1 MRGRIGN
8 VLGIAALVAG
18 AAPVV
23 GGASVCVSDAA
34 GIGAE
39 APPTCPSALQNH
51 AGGPSGPIPFNSTTF
66 TGTGIGD
73 KSPPTLEFAVETY
86 PALRRD
92 ALRPLGEPKPVG
104 PANLIDR
111 IRAGMVLPVPDQ
123 RRVRQE
129 LAWYSRHPDYLDR
142 VLTRASA
149 YLPHIVA
156 EIHRRGLPMELALL
170 PVVES
175 AYDPFAYSH
184 GRAAG
189 LWQIIPGTGRRFGLK
204 QNWWYDGRRDV
215 VESTRAA
222 LDYLEYLHDFFD
234 GDWEHA
240 VAAYNSGEGNVR
252 RAIRRNRAAG
262 KPTDFWNL
270 RLPRET
276 SAYVPRLLALS
287 KLVAD
292 PDAHGITLPAVPDEP
307 RFEVVEI
314 GSQLDLALA
323 AELAGIDIDELYA
336 YNPGLNRWATDPA
349 GPHRLTVPV
358 EAVEAF
364 RERLAGVP
372 VAERVRWKRHK
383 VANGQTLSEIA
394 ELHGTTLGAIRRA
407 NGLNGNLIRAGSH
420 LLIPVATRP
429 LSAYSLSA
437 DARLAKQQERQSGA
451 GTVEHVVRRG
461 ESFWTIS
468 RKYGVGVRELAKW
481 NGLAPGDTLS
491 VGRRLVVH
499 NASVREAP
507 TPAASIEGKVRKV
520 RYTVRRGDSLSL
532 IASRFRVTVRDIT
545 RWNSLDPAKILRPG
559 DKITMYVDVTAQSS

>member
-1 MRGRIGN
+1 MRVVTRSLMLF
-8 VLGIAALVAG
+8 VVALGVGAMVAAEAAPAALDGHV
-18 AAPVV
+18 
-23 GGASVCVSDAA
+23 
-34 GIGAE
+34 
-39 APPTCPSALQNH
+39 
-51 AGGPSGPIPFNSTTF
+51 GGPSGPIGFGI
-66 TGTGIGD
+66 GTGIGD
-73 KSPPTLEFAVETY
+73 KSPPTFNPAPETHPSLH
-86 PALRRD
+86 PALHRD
-92 ALRPLGEPKPVG
+92 VLRPLGEPKPAG
-104 PANLIDR
+104 PVNLIDR
-111 IRAGMVLPVPDQ
+111 IRDGMSLPVPDE

-156 EIHRRGLPMELALL
+156 EIDRRGLPMELALL

-222 LDYLEYLHDFFD
+222 LDYVEYLHELFD

-240 VAAYNSGEGNVR
+240 IAAYNSGEGNVG
-252 RAIRRNRAAG
+252 RAIRRNKAAG
-262 KPTDFWNL
+262 KPVDFWNL

-287 KLVAD
+287 KLVAE
-292 PDAHGITLPAVPDEP
+292 PATHGIALPAVPDEP

-336 YNPGLNRWATDPA
+336 YNPGLNRWATDPT
-349 GPHRLTVPV
+349 GPHRLTVPI
-358 EAVEAF
+358 ETAELF
-364 RERLAGVP
+364 RDRLAGVP
-372 VAERVRWKRHK
+372 AAERVRWKRHK
-383 VANGQTLSEIA
+383 VASGQTLSEIA
-394 ELHGTTLGAIRRA
+394 ELHGTTMGAIRRS
-407 NGLNGNLIRAGSH
+407 NNLNGNLIRAGSY
-420 LLIPVATRP
+420 LLIPSATKP

-437 DARLAKQQERQSGA
+437 DARLAKLQERQSGA
-451 GTVEHVVRRG
+451 GTVEHVVRGG

-481 NGLAPGDTLS
+481 NAMAPGDTLS
-491 VGRRLVVH
+491 VGRKLVVH

-507 TPAASIEGKVRKV
+507 TPTASIEGKVRKV

-532 IASRFRVTVRDIT
+532 IASRFRVSVRDIT
-545 RWNSLDPAKILRPG
+545 RWNGIDASKILRPG

>member
-1 MRGRIGN
+1 MRAWIGN
-8 VLGIAALVAG
+8 VVAALMAVCVPTIVGASVCGAG
-18 AAPVV
+18 LAEVGAGIGPEGPPTCFGNADVHV
-23 GGASVCVSDAA
+23 GGAS
-34 GIGAE
+34 
-39 APPTCPSALQNH
+39 APIQSVPGLETHPSLH
-51 AGGPSGPIPFNSTTF
+51 
-66 TGTGIGD
+66 
-73 KSPPTLEFAVETY
+73 

-92 ALRPLGEPKPVG
+92 VLRPLGEPKPVG
-104 PANLIDR
+104 PVNLIDR
-111 IRAGMVLPVPDQ
+111 IRDGMTLPVPDQ

-149 YLPHIVA
+149 YMPHIVA
-156 EIHRRGLPMELALL
+156 EIDRRGLPMELALL

-222 LDYLEYLHDFFD
+222 LDYLEYLHGLFD
-234 GDWEHA
+234 GNWEHA
-240 VAAYNSGEGNVR
+240 IAAYNSGEGNVG

-262 KPTDFWNL
+262 KPIDFWNL

-292 PDAHGITLPAVPDEP
+292 ADSFGIKLPAVPDEP

-336 YNPGLNRWATDPA
+336 YNPGLNRWATDPT
-349 GPHRLTVPV
+349 GPHRLTVPIESV
-358 EAVEAF
+358 QLF

-383 VANGQTLSEIA
+383 VASGQTLSEIA
-394 ELHGTTLGAIRRA
+394 ELHGTTMGAIRRS
-407 NGLNGNLIRAGSH
+407 NNLNGNLIRAGSY
-420 LLIPVATRP
+420 LLIPVATKP

-437 DARLAKQQERQSGA
+437 DARLAKLQERQSGA
-451 GTVEHVVRRG
+451 GTVEHTVRGG

-481 NGLAPGDTLS
+481 NGMAPGDTLS
-491 VGRRLVVH
+491 VGRKLVVH

-507 TPAASIEGKVRKV
+507 TPTASLAPEGKVRKV

-532 IASRFRVTVRDIT
+532 IASRFRVSVGDIT
-545 RWNSLDPAKILRPG
+545 RWNGIDPAKILRPG